1 MIWIIF
7 TKILKDAIQIKKS
20 KEYMMADMLSNKQFN
35 PVVTELFIRVRK
47 LNFSLVFITQP
58 YFDVPKNIRL
68 NSTRFFV
75 MENPKKGSFNNLQL
89 IIHQILTFKTL

>member
-1 MIWIIF
+1 
-7 TKILKDAIQIKKS
+7 
-20 KEYMMADMLSNKQFN
+20 MMADMLSNKQFN